1 MANTINP
8 NSAGLRVKIDSSR
21 TRQTPKTNFGSVFKT
36 GLAKTADT
44 VMSAGNMAAPYVPG
58 GAILS
63 AAITGLGGL
72 KSKGSAY
79 SASSPNSLSVGGGG
93 TGGGG
98 TGGVSSSGGSSNF
111 GNMEELAA
119 QGDSGAMQL
128 LATKEMQE
136 MNQSFNLQYL
146 ELQQNMQNENRKF
159 STLSNV
165 MKTKHDTAKA
175 TINNVR

>member
-1 MANTINP
+1 MSNSINTNT
-8 NSAGLRVKIDSSR
+8 SGLRVQIDSSR
-21 TRQTPKTNFGSVFKT
+21 ARQTPKTDFGSVFQT
-36 GLAKTADT
+36 GLSKTADT
-44 VMSAGNMAAPYVPG
+44 VMNAGQLAAPFVPG
-58 GAILS
+58 GAVLS

-72 KSKGSAY
+72 KSKGA
-79 SASSPNSLSVGGGG
+79 ASTAAAGPNAVVVGGSGG
-93 TGGGG
+93 STG
-98 TGGVSSSGGSSNF
+98 SISGGSSSGNF
-111 GNMEELAA
+111 SNMEALAA
-119 QGDSGAMQL
+119 KGDSGAMQL

-159 STLSNV
+159 TTLSNV

>member
-1 MANTINP
+1 MD
-8 NSAGLRVKIDSSR
+8 AGQL
-21 TRQTPKTNFGSVFKT
+21 
-36 GLAKTADT
+36 
-44 VMSAGNMAAPYVPG
+44 AAPFVPG
-58 GAILS
+58 GAVLS

-72 KSKGSAY
+72 KSKGA
-79 SASSPNSLSVGGGG
+79 ASTAAASPNAVVVGGS
-93 TGGGG
+93 TGS
-98 TGGVSSSGGSSNF
+98 VSGGSSSGNF
-111 GNMEELAA
+111 SNMEALAA
-119 QGDSGAMQL
+119 KGDSGAMQL

-159 STLSNV
+159 TTLSNV

>member
-8 NSAGLRVKIDSSR
+8 NNAGLRVKIDSSR

-36 GLAKTADT
+36 GLSKTAAT
-44 VMSAGNMAAPYVPG
+44 VMGAGNMAAPYIPG

-72 KSKGSAY
+72 KSKSSAY
-79 SASSPNSLSVGGGG
+79 SASSPNAVSVGGG
-93 TGGGG
+93 GGGG
-98 TGGVSSSGGSSNF
+98 TGGVRSAGGSSNF
-111 GNMEELAA
+111 SNMEELAA

-146 ELQQNMQNENRKF
+146 ELQQNMQQENRKF
-159 STLSNV
+159 STLSNI

>member
-1 MANTINP
+1 MSNSINTN
-8 NSAGLRVKIDSSR
+8 NSGLRVQIDSSR
-21 TRQTPKTNFGSVFKT
+21 ARQTPKTDFGSVFQT
-36 GLAKTADT
+36 GLSKTADT
-44 VMSAGNMAAPYVPG
+44 VMDAGQIAAPFVPG
-58 GAILS
+58 GAVLS

-72 KSKGSAY
+72 KSKGAASTAASA
-79 SASSPNSLSVGGGG
+79 PNAIVVGGNAGSGG
-93 TGGGG
+93 TVSG
-98 TGGVSSSGGSSNF
+98 SSSSNLS
-111 GNMEELAA
+111 NMESLAA

-159 STLSNV
+159 TTLSNV

>member
-8 NSAGLRVKIDSSR
+8 NNAGLRVKIDSSR

-36 GLAKTADT
+36 GLSKTADT
-44 VMSAGNMAAPYVPG
+44 VMGAGNMAAPYIPG

-72 KSKGSAY
+72 KSKSSAY
-79 SASSPNSLSVGGGG
+79 SASSPNAVSVGGG
-93 TGGGG
+93 GGGG

-111 GNMEELAA
+111 SNMEELAA

-146 ELQQNMQNENRKF
+146 ELQQNMQQENRKF
-159 STLSNV
+159 STLSNI

>member
-1 MANTINP
+1 MSNTINTN
-8 NSAGLRVKIDSSR
+8 NSGLRVQIDTSR
-21 TRQTPKTNFGSVFKT
+21 ARQTPKTDFGSVFQT
-36 GLAKTADT
+36 GLSKTANT
-44 VMSAGNMAAPYVPG
+44 VMDAGQLAAPFVPG
-58 GAILS
+58 GAVLS

-72 KSKGSAY
+72 KSKGA
-79 SASSPNSLSVGGGG
+79 ASTAAASPNAVVVGG
-93 TGGGG
+93 
-98 TGGVSSSGGSSNF
+98 SSGSVSGGSSSGNF
-111 GNMEELAA
+111 SNMEALAA
-119 QGDSGAMQL
+119 KGDSGAMQL

-159 STLSNV
+159 TTLSNV

>member
-44 VMSAGNMAAPYVPG
+44 VMSAGNMAAPYIPG

-72 KSKGSAY
+72 KSKASSY
-79 SASSPNSLSVGGGG
+79 SASSPNALSVGGGA
-93 TGGGG
+93 GGGG
-98 TGGVSSSGGSSNF
+98 GAGAVSSSGGGSHFDNLEK
-111 GNMEELAA
+111 MAA
-119 QGDSGAMQL
+119 GGDSGATQL
-128 LATKEMQE
+128 LATKKMQE
-136 MNQSFNLQYL
+136 MNQGFNLQYL
-146 ELQQNMQNENRKF
+146 ELQQNMQQENRKF
-159 STLSNV
+159 STLSNI

>member
-1 MANTINP
+1 MSAIN
-8 NSAGLRVKIDSSR
+8 NDTGLKVQIESSR
-21 TRQTPKTNFGSVFKT
+21 TRQTPKTDFGSVFQT

-44 VMSAGNMAAPYVPG
+44 VMDAGSIASPFIPGSAV
-58 GAILS
+58 LS
-63 AAITGLGGL
+63 AAITGLGSL
-72 KSKGSAY
+72 KAKGSAS
-79 SASSPNSLSVGGGG
+79 SAAAPNAVVVGSNTSATSSI
-93 TGGGG
+93 
-98 TGGVSSSGGSSNF
+98 SSGATSQNFSNI
-111 GNMEELAA
+111 ETLAA

-159 STLSNV
+159 TTLSNV

>member
-1 MANTINP
+1 MSNSINTNT
-8 NSAGLRVKIDSSR
+8 SGLRVQIDSSR
-21 TRQTPKTNFGSVFKT
+21 ARQTPKTDFGSVFQT
-36 GLAKTADT
+36 GLSKTADT
-44 VMSAGNMAAPYVPG
+44 VMGAGQLAAPFVPG
-58 GAILS
+58 GAVLS

-72 KSKGSAY
+72 KSKGA
-79 SASSPNSLSVGGGG
+79 ASTAAASPNAVVVGGSGG
-93 TGGGG
+93 STG
-98 TGGVSSSGGSSNF
+98 SISGGSSSNF
-111 GNMEELAA
+111 SNMEALAA
-119 QGDSGAMQL
+119 KGDSGAMQL

-159 STLSNV
+159 TTLSNV